1 MINIKQHRQLDQK
14 GKIAMI
20 LANVVAIFNIIFSVL
35 YYVYRDMWSKI
46 LNYPYQKELVLAFSI
61 IITLVFAILGL
72 KNLYW
77 ARIVVGFC
85 SIALVCFNWIWILG
99 PVFDIVIATLC
110 LNNHKYSKADL
121 DAYLATHQQ
130 PLKYKAKIIPN
141 EIIAFDEDEK

>member
-1 MINIKQHRQLDQK
+1 MINIKQHCQLDQK

-20 LANVVAIFNIIFSVL
+20 LAIVVTIFNIIFSVL
-35 YYVYRDMWSKI
+35 YYVYCDMWSKI
-46 LNYPYQKELVLAFSI
+46 LNYSYQKELVLAFSI
-61 IITLVFAILGL
+61 ITLIFAILGL

-121 DAYLATHQQ
+121 DAYLATQQQ

-141 EIIAFDEDEK
+141 VK